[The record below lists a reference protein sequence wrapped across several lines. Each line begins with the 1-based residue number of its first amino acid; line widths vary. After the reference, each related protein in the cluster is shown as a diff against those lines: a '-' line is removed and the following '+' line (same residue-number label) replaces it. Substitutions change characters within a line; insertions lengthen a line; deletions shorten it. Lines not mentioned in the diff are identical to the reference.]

1 MLKKY
6 QCLAT
11 LRSKAELLA
20 TYKLKYLSIPKID
33 GRCRLTTSLFMLTPN
48 QKFFSQGQFVCL
60 GLSFS
65 GLKDIYPQDFSP
77 RHIYPRGL
85 LSADKY
91 PRVPT
96 PVVKTRWESV
106 HGYFAGN
113 KSLGAKILRVII
125 RQPAFCGLVCV
136 CLKKPFFLLF
146 QAKIETKALKAK
158 RPGFTDDRYHETEYY
173 VENGKLYFIP
183 SLFAGPFP
191 LHFHS
196 ASSTINYALG
206 VKKCTRKAPVR
217 LLEWAS
223 QPRL

>member
-1 MLKKY
+1 M
-6 QCLAT
+6 T
-11 LRSKAELLA
+11 
-20 TYKLKYLSIPKID
+20 
-33 GRCRLTTSLFMLTPN
+33 
-48 QKFFSQGQFVCL
+48 
-60 GLSFS
+60 
-65 GLKDIYPQDFSP
+65 
-77 RHIYPRGL
+77 
-85 LSADKY
+85 
-91 PRVPT
+91 
-96 PVVKTRWESV
+96 
-106 HGYFAGN
+106 
-113 KSLGAKILRVII
+113 RVII
-125 RQPAFCGLVCV
+125 YANLKSEIFQQRAVCLLRTEFCSTYYYCVVV

-223 QPRL
+223 QPRLWDIWPIGHLRYMTSEQLEKVPNMATRILWYF